1 MGKIKIQNELIEFKE
16 KELKVDDLLFWE
28 ENPRVYSILRMHT
41 GGEEPTQKE
50 IEDIMIQKCANVK
63 ELRSSIKANGGLT
76 HPIFVRKNVVIE
88 GNSRLAAYR
97 LLCRS
102 DKLTWAKIRCN
113 VLPDDISDDLVFALI
128 GSIHINGVTE
138 WTPFEQAGYLFRHLQ
153 KSKKPIE
160 AICKEC
166 GLTPAKARLYV
177 KVYET
182 MMSNEDTEQSKWSYY
197 FEMLKNKSIPEKN
210 AKIPG
215 LNLIDNLCQ
224 KIKNG
229 NIDNASD
236 LRKIAKLAS
245 ADNKEA
251 NEALFAYLQ
260 GTESLDTAVAK
271 VSEQDKIKHAINTA
285 EKFRE
290 QLKDKEFII
299 KLMDDNDEF
308 KFEMQKIITRLGKL
322 FADEQA
328 D

>member
-1 MGKIKIQNELIEFKE
+1 M
-16 KELKVDDLLFWE
+16 
-28 ENPRVYSILRMHT
+28 
-41 GGEEPTQKE
+41 
-50 IEDIMIQKCANVK
+50 
-63 ELRSSIKANGGLT
+63 
-76 HPIFVRKNVVIE
+76 
-88 GNSRLAAYR
+88 
-97 LLCRS
+97 
-102 DKLTWAKIRCN
+102 
-113 VLPDDISDDLVFALI
+113 
-128 GSIHINGVTE
+128 
-138 WTPFEQAGYLFRHLQ
+138 
-153 KSKKPIE
+153 
-160 AICKEC
+160 
-166 GLTPAKARLYV
+166 
-177 KVYET
+177 
-182 MMSNEDTEQSKWSYY
+182 
-197 FEMLKNKSIPEKN
+197 
-210 AKIPG
+210 
-215 LNLIDNLCQ
+215 LCQ

-322 FADEQA
+322 FTEQ
-328 D
+328 

>member
-245 ADNKEA
+245 ADNKP
-251 NEALFAYLQ
+251 
-260 GTESLDTAVAK
+260 
-271 VSEQDKIKHAINTA
+271 
-285 EKFRE
+285 
-290 QLKDKEFII
+290 
-299 KLMDDNDEF
+299 
-308 KFEMQKIITRLGKL
+308 
-322 FADEQA
+322 
-328 D
+328 

>member
-1 MGKIKIQNELIEFKE
+1 
-16 KELKVDDLLFWE
+16 
-28 ENPRVYSILRMHT
+28 
-41 GGEEPTQKE
+41 
-50 IEDIMIQKCANVK
+50 MI
-63 ELRSSIKANGGLT
+63 
-76 HPIFVRKNVVIE
+76 
-88 GNSRLAAYR
+88 
-97 LLCRS
+97 
-102 DKLTWAKIRCN
+102 
-113 VLPDDISDDLVFALI
+113 
-128 GSIHINGVTE
+128 
-138 WTPFEQAGYLFRHLQ
+138 
-153 KSKKPIE
+153 
-160 AICKEC
+160 
-166 GLTPAKARLYV
+166 
-177 KVYET
+177 
-182 MMSNEDTEQSKWSYY
+182 SNEDTEQSKWSYY

-299 KLMDDNDEF
+299 KLMDDNDDF

-322 FADEQA
+322 FTEQTEQ
-328 D
+328 